1 MGYFKERKVKKVY
14 LPSTGKKYWID
25 LYDDELEYGDLIAM
39 GATVQDGEVNMMA
52 SAGALLAA
60 LAKEW
65 NLDDEEGNIMPIN
78 KENINRLKQADAIF
92 LVDSLSASVEL
103 DTKTQK
109 KTSTKQ

>member
-1 MGYFKERKVKKVY
+1 MGYYKERKVKRVH
-14 LPSTGKKYWID
+14 LLSDKKYWID

-65 NLDDEEGNIMPIN
+65 NLDDEDGNIVPIN
-78 KENINRLKQADAIF
+78 KDNINRLKRADAIH
-92 LVDSLSASVEL
+92 LVDSLSAGVEL